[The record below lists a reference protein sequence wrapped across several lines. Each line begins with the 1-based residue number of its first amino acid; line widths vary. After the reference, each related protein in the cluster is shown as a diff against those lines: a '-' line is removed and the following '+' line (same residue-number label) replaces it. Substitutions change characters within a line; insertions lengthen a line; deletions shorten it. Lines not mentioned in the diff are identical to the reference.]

1 MHPQANSVV
10 AETQL
15 PAAVGAGV
23 QVLQVA
29 IHDVQLW
36 GEGGAGGELVGNF
49 PRPKIFISAL
59 PVRWLSALL
68 DQRCTARHP

>member
-1 MHPQANSVV
+1 MHPLANRVV

-36 GEGGAGGELVGNF
+36 GRRSRRRA
-49 PRPKIFISAL
+49 
-59 PVRWLSALL
+59 RWKLSQAKDL
-68 DQRCTARHP
+68 H